1 MLNRHQRPTHHW
13 ERHIEQDCLHK
24 WVIDRD
30 NKDLAGILEL
40 VAADVA
46 RDMSGRARRAY

>member
-1 MLNRHQRPTHHW
+1 MLNRHQRPKHHW
-13 ERHIEQDCLHK
+13 KGHNAQDCLHK